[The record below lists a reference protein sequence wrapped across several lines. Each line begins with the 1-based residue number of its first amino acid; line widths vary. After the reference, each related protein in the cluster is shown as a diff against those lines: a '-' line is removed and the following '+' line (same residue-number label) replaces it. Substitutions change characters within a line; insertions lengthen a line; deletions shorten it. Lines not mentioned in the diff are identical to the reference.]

1 MYPKKVLDL
10 SYLCCCCLSL
20 LPRLFSLQKN
30 SHNVRTR
37 RLEFVRQTTM
47 IWSTNCDFS
56 QVLESSCPSASPHPS
71 HKCVRPIVTEL
82 QLAPKLVWGRGG
94 YRARGGN
101 SSRIATS
108 HSEGGNLLREGIVLL
123 PTSKFQDRSP
133 ASASLEERGCL
144 SSGAEDLIS
153 PKAKRRAD

>member
-1 MYPKKVLDL
+1 M
-10 SYLCCCCLSL
+10 L
-20 LPRLFSLQKN
+20 LLFESSSSSISLQKN

-37 RLEFVRQTTM
+37 RLEFVRQMTM

-56 QVLESSCPSASPHPS
+56 QVLESSCPSASPILRINVCDHLS
-71 HKCVRPIVTEL
+71 RSDSL
-82 QLAPKLVWGRGG
+82 R
-94 YRARGGN
+94 RN
-101 SSRIATS
+101 SFGVVVAIGLGVGILPASPPHI
-108 HSEGGNLLREGIVLL
+108 LREGIVLL

-144 SSGAEDLIS
+144 SSGAEAIDLIS